1 MMSSTTFRICAVFS
15 LLAGSSLAQLWTNPS
30 DAKLPPD
37 FQLQGEY
44 ASQGL
49 GAQVIALGGGK
60 FHAVIYPGG
69 LPGAGWDE
77 ENKIL
82 LDGSLEGGKAVFGPA
97 SGNKK
102 YMAGAA
108 ADFSA
113 TRTFPPKGHRPY
125 RGVISAGRF
134 AGKTDEGKDF
144 VLPRIIRK
152 SPSLGVTPPEGAI
165 VLFDGTAGSMKNWA
179 GGRFDAKTALLNT
192 DGRDIRTREKFLNYT
207 MHMEFMLPFKPA
219 ARSQGRGNSGFYQV
233 DLYEMQI
240 LDSFGLMGLNN
251 ECGGI
256 YQKADSRINMCLP
269 PLQWQSYDVDFSSAV
284 VNDGKKVRNAVLT
297 AKLNGVT
304 IHDKLEINGKTGG
317 SRNEPEGTPGVIK
330 LQGHGNPLQ
339 FRNVW
344 ILPKE

>member
-1 MMSSTTFRICAVFS
+1 MLFSTIFRISAVGS
-15 LLAGSSLAQLWTNPS
+15 LLTGSALAQLWTDPK

-37 FQLQGEY
+37 FEVQGEY
-44 ASQGL
+44 AGKGM
-49 GAQVIALGGGK
+49 GAQVIALGKGK

-69 LPGAGWDE
+69 LPGAGWDG

-82 LDGSLEGGKAVFGPA
+82 LDGSLEKGKGVFHPA
-97 SGNKK
+97 KGNKK

-108 ADFSA
+108 AEFSA
-113 TRTFPPKGHRPY
+113 TRSFPPKGHKPY
-125 RGVISAGRF
+125 NGVISQGVF
-134 AGKTDEGKDF
+134 SGKTDKGAGF
-144 VLPRIIRK
+144 ALQRTIRK
-152 SPSLGVTPPEGAI
+152 SPSLGVKPPEGAI
-165 VLFDGTAGSMKNWA
+165 VLFDGSGESMKNWA
-179 GGRFDAKTALLNT
+179 GGRFDEKTGLLNT
-192 DGRDIRTREKFLNYT
+192 DGKDIRTRQKFLNYV
-207 MHMEFMLPFKPA
+207 MHVEFMLPFKPD

-233 DLYEMQI
+233 DMYEMQI

-256 YQKADSRINMCLP
+256 YQKADSKVNMCLP
-269 PLQWQSYDVDFSSAV
+269 PLQWQAYDVDFSSAV
-284 VNDGKKVRNAVLT
+284 MKDGKKLKNAVLT
-297 AKLNGVT
+297 AQLNGVT